1 MIKQQIT
8 RQVTLRAVYPA
19 KKGKDVMENK
29 QLMRKIAA
37 DIGDCLMREHMI
49 KVEVVTGEDY
59 DEVHA
64 SVKIVTEPG

>member
-19 KKGKDVMENK
+19 KKGKDVMDNK

-37 DIGDCLMREHMI
+37 DIGD
-49 KVEVVTGEDY
+49 
-59 DEVHA
+59 
-64 SVKIVTEPG
+64 